1 LYSFK
6 VERIM
11 TRAIEILTSEH
22 RVIELV
28 LSSLETFVEKVG
40 SGIEDEKATLRDYL
54 TFLKGFAD
62 QCHHGKEE
70 DILFA
75 TMASRGFPEETG
87 PLAVLHLEHVMGR
100 GYIGALASIADGSK
114 PLTREEREILRTHA
128 SAYIGLLRAH
138 IQKEDSV
145 LYPVATRVIPG
156 PEMEKLAEKFDDFEA
171 RETPG
176 RHETLYALVEQL
188 VAAFPPNPS
197 RTASPRRGH
206 CCGL

>member
-1 LYSFK
+1 
-6 VERIM
+6 M

-28 LSSLETFVEKVG
+28 LASLETFVEKVG
-40 SGIEDEKATLRDYL
+40 SGIEDERVTLRDYL

-87 PLAVLHLEHVMGR
+87 PLAVLHLEHIMGR
-100 GYIGALASIADGSK
+100 GYIGALASIAEGSR

-128 SAYIGLLRAH
+128 LAYIGLLRAH
-138 IQKEDSV
+138 IQKEDNV
-145 LYPVATRVIPG
+145 LYPVAARVIPSS
-156 PEMEKLAEKFDDFEA
+156 EMEKVAERFDDFEA
-171 RETPG
+171 REAPG
-176 RHETLYALVEQL
+176 RHDTLHTLAERLVET
-188 VAAFPPNPS
+188 FPPDPS
-197 RTASPRRGH
+197 RTASPGRGR
-206 CCGL
+206 CCSL